1 MSIPSSLTTYCARP
15 YHPSS
20 FTPSHPSF
28 RASYGRSRIGFT
40 MRNIIINC
48 LSRSVTNRARLRI
61 LLNFANF
68 LESCLPY
75 STGWPPSWS
84 WWSTSGSLLST
95 SFHLFKVPVYTVL
108 EVKKKYTIWEVHN
121 RVNRDLLWFFFL
133 FDFFIFR
140 TKKIY
145 NSNSNRMSLFF
156 F

>member
-1 MSIPSSLTTYCARP
+1 MDRKGDRKLEVDVEFVTVGVDVIFKWEIMPIPSSLTTYYARP

-108 EVKKKYTIWEVHN
+108 EVKKSVQFEKCTIE
-121 RVNRDLLWFFFL
+121 
-133 FDFFIFR
+133 
-140 TKKIY
+140 
-145 NSNSNRMSLFF
+145 
-156 F
+156 